1 MGWYSNVCFNYDV
14 AKMSQKKK
22 LIVIGGGASGFFCAV
37 NAARL
42 NPDLQVIII
51 EKSNKLLSKVKVSG
65 GGRCN
70 LTHYS
75 EEVADMI
82 DAYPRGKNFMKKA
95 LYSFSSNETVKWFS
109 ERGVLL
115 KSESDGRMFPVSDKS
130 QTIIDCLMKEAEKL
144 GVEIRLQIEVL
155 DIKKNEVGF
164 EIVMND
170 GGALQHII
178 HADFICIATGGHPKD
193 VGFDWL
199 RKIGLEIEPPVPS
212 LFTFNIPDKNLH
224 QLMGVANPNTG
235 VKISQ
240 LKIQEQGPVLI
251 THWGLSGPAILR
263 MSARAAK
270 ELHQM
275 NYEFEVK
282 LNWAPNFHESA
293 MLEEIKIKRV
303 QLSKQFI
310 GNKNPFEISS
320 RLWNYILE
328 KSRIRPDDS
337 WANISTE
344 SSILLS
350 KSICSD
356 TYQVKGKTTFKEEFV
371 TAGGVK
377 LECINQATLE
387 SKKIPG
393 LYFVG
398 EVLNVDGIT
407 GGYNFQH
414 AWASGWNAAN
424 AITDSLNARS

>member
-1 MGWYSNVCFNYDV
+1 
-14 AKMSQKKK
+14 
-22 LIVIGGGASGFFCAV
+22 
-37 NAARL
+37 
-42 NPDLQVIII
+42 
-51 EKSNKLLSKVKVSG
+51 
-65 GGRCN
+65 
-70 LTHYS
+70 
-75 EEVADMI
+75 
-82 DAYPRGKNFMKKA
+82 
-95 LYSFSSNETVKWFS
+95 
-109 ERGVLL
+109 
-115 KSESDGRMFPVSDKS
+115 
-130 QTIIDCLMKEAEKL
+130 
-144 GVEIRLQIEVL
+144 
-155 DIKKNEVGF
+155 
-164 EIVMND
+164 
-170 GGALQHII
+170 
-178 HADFICIATGGHPKD
+178 
-193 VGFDWL
+193 
-199 RKIGLEIEPPVPS
+199 
-212 LFTFNIPDKNLH
+212 
-224 QLMGVANPNTG
+224 
-235 VKISQ
+235 
-240 LKIQEQGPVLI
+240 
-251 THWGLSGPAILR
+251 
-263 MSARAAK
+263 
-270 ELHQM
+270 
-275 NYEFEVK
+275 
-282 LNWAPNFHESA
+282 

-310 GNKNPFEISS
+310 GNKNPFEISN

-350 KSICSD
+350 KNICSD